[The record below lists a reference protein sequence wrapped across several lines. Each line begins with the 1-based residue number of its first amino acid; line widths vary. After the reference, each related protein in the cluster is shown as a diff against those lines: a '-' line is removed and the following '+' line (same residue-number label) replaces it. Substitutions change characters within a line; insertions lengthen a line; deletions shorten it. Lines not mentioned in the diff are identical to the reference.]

1 MLSNNHLSYIFN
13 IIVKIEII
21 LTVCH
26 YNTICATFNKGM
38 KDMCNTL
45 RKRSIN
51 AVGGQL
57 VIKYLELMS
66 CINIVNGSLS
76 FLYFEFD
83 TNYIIS
89 TLSEYFFICY
99 FDMNLDCNVSLYLIV
114 IFELVILS

>member
-1 MLSNNHLSYIFN
+1 
-13 IIVKIEII
+13 
-21 LTVCH
+21 
-26 YNTICATFNKGM
+26 
-38 KDMCNTL
+38 
-45 RKRSIN
+45 
-51 AVGGQL
+51 
-57 VIKYLELMS
+57 MS

-114 IFELVILS
+114 IFELVILSLRNADFNVGVDKTKRS